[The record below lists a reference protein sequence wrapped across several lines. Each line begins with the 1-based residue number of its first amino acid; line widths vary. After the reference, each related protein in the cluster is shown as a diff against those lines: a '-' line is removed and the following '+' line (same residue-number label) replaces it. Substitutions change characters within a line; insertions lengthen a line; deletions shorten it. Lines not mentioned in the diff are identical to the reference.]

1 MLGLVIFLNLIMSL
15 LHYIMDGRTGIPA
28 DVRHLADFQSGFMLG
43 LAIVSLFMLMKY
55 RKLLRDERGLRESF
69 NKETDERMILIR
81 SKAGMP
87 ALLITSVIMIF
98 AGIIAGYFN
107 IIIFYTLLAA
117 GICQLL
123 LGSGLK
129 FYYMHCEGEERGRV
143 QPHSSSFTFPFLFTH
158 DLYCLYRRTVGYE
171 IPGSL
176 FPF

>member
-1 MLGLVIFLNLIMSL
+1 MEKYKKTLKTRIVLLGLVIFLNLIMSL
-15 LHYIMDGRTGIPA
+15 LHFIMDGRTGIPA

-123 LGSGLK
+123 LGTGLK
-129 FYYMHCEGEERGRV
+129 FYYMHK
-143 QPHSSSFTFPFLFTH
+143 L
-158 DLYCLYRRTVGYE
+158 
-171 IPGSL
+171 
-176 FPF
+176 

>member
-1 MLGLVIFLNLIMSL
+1 
-15 LHYIMDGRTGIPA
+15 MDSRTGIPA

-123 LGSGLK
+123 LGTGLK
-129 FYYMHCEGEERGRV
+129 FYYKHK
-143 QPHSSSFTFPFLFTH
+143 L
-158 DLYCLYRRTVGYE
+158 
-171 IPGSL
+171 
-176 FPF
+176 